1 MLRLLRQLYLAG
13 FVVSFRLSR
22 SKNVNYRAG
31 GAIGLITLVEW
42 FILIGILSC
51 VQISVGSKFVFAK
64 PIVIIAFIAL
74 FFVNQYFLT
83 VRRHGIKF
91 EREFDSLEKPRR
103 IALVVGCAVVAVA
116 AIVFVIYSGIAF
128 RHFIGVRN

>member
-1 MLRLLRQLYLAG
+1 MIRFVRQLYLTG
-13 FVVSFRLSR
+13 FAVSFRLSR

-42 FILIGILSC
+42 LILIGILSY
-51 VQISVGSKFVFAK
+51 VQILVRSKFVFAK
-64 PIVIIAFIAL
+64 PVVVIAFIAL

-83 VRRHGIKF
+83 VRSHGIKF

-103 IALVVGCAVVAVA
+103 IALVVSCAVVAVA
-116 AIVFVIYSGIAF
+116 AIVFVIYSSIAF
-128 RHFIGVRN
+128 RHFLGVQN